1 MSELQGRVN
10 HSKTLRRWFAACL
23 SFTRSHP
30 LGALGAAIILLMF
43 MNALLAGVISPFDPV
58 VNDYGAMLQSPSAA
72 HWLGTDSFGRDVLSR
87 IIYGSRTALWV
98 GFAASFTGATV
109 GALIGVGSAYF
120 GGRVDLIAQRV
131 MDLLLSFPL
140 IMLALVVVAV
150 TGGGTTNVIIAITI
164 PMVPRC
170 ALVLRSSALALRQMP
185 FIEAA
190 RALGFGHFRI
200 VLRHMLPNVVAPYLI
215 MLTAFLGQAI
225 LLEAS
230 LSFLGLGVTEPQ
242 AAWGL
247 MLRGA
252 AVEFAERAPWM
263 AIYPGIA
270 ISLSVFAFN
279 LLGDSLRDA
288 LDPKLRI

>member
-1 MSELQGRVN
+1 MSEVQGGVN
-10 HSKTLRRWFAACL
+10 HWKTLRRCFAACL
-23 SFTRSHP
+23 SFTRSYP
-30 LGALGAAIILLMF
+30 LGAVGAAIILLMF

-150 TGGGTTNVIIAITI
+150 TGAGTTNVI
-164 PMVPRC
+164 
-170 ALVLRSSALALRQMP
+170 
-185 FIEAA
+185 
-190 RALGFGHFRI
+190 
-200 VLRHMLPNVVAPYLI
+200 
-215 MLTAFLGQAI
+215 
-225 LLEAS
+225 
-230 LSFLGLGVTEPQ
+230 
-242 AAWGL
+242 
-247 MLRGA
+247 
-252 AVEFAERAPWM
+252 
-263 AIYPGIA
+263 
-270 ISLSVFAFN
+270 
-279 LLGDSLRDA
+279 
-288 LDPKLRI
+288 